1 MVVWVCKEQN
11 NCQRKHTHLIRRIQT
26 GDRPSSDD
34 HRRLIACKLREQNKT
49 EKNSGKMKS
58 RDWVTVTRCRRQ
70 CWEHA
75 SSVVCV
81 IIVLW
86 ILRMFWMGG
95 GGFEGIC
102 KKPWSSS
109 TTKFKT
115 AIHVSVHV
123 CAWVSRGGLLVCR
136 TKNINNR
143 LSFICFLSLSLSL
156 SPSFFSL
163 SPNSCSRGF
172 SRVILKAII
181 VSWGGSKCVLFF
193 ISKFYADG

>member
-1 MVVWVCKEQN
+1 
-11 NCQRKHTHLIRRIQT
+11 
-26 GDRPSSDD
+26 
-34 HRRLIACKLREQNKT
+34 
-49 EKNSGKMKS
+49 MKS

-81 IIVLW
+81 ITVLW
-86 ILRMFWMGG
+86 ILRMFWKGG
-95 GGFEGIC
+95 GGFVGIC

-123 CAWVSRGGLLVCR
+123 CVWVSSGGLLVCR

-181 VSWGGSKCVLFF
+181 VWWGGSKCVLFF